1 MDYVYRWFGLP
12 TKVISDRDPRFTSH
26 FGKELAKTLAIGQN
40 LSTAFHP
47 QTDGLS
53 EHKNQW
59 IEQYLRAVTGRQ
71 PEDWKRW
78 LSITTAV
85 HNN

>member
-1 MDYVYRWFGLP
+1 MEKLGIKW
-12 TKVISDRDPRFTSH
+12 
-26 FGKELAKTLAIGQN
+26 N

-59 IEQYLRAVTGRQ
+59 VEQYLWLVTLMQ
-71 PEDWKRW
+71 PEDWTEW
-78 LSITTAV
+78 LVITSGV
-85 HNN
+85 YNN